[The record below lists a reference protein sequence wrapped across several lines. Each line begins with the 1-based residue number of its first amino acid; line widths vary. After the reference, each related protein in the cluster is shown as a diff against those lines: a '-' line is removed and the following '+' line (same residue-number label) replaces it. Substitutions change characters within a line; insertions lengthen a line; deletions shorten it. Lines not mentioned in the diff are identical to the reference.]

1 MNEPS
6 DSLVDVGG
14 GVRESLSLSGLSTA
28 GEEKKGRREREGE
41 RKEIGEVSSR
51 SSWDP
56 SSSKIVGAERM
67 QIKRDWYSQ
76 HTVKVRSNLYA
87 DRGR

>member
-28 GEEKKGRREREGE
+28 GEEKKRKEGKGRRTKRDRRGQLE
-41 RKEIGEVSSR
+41 KLM
-51 SSWDP
+51 DP

-67 QIKRDWYSQ
+67 QIKRNWYSQ